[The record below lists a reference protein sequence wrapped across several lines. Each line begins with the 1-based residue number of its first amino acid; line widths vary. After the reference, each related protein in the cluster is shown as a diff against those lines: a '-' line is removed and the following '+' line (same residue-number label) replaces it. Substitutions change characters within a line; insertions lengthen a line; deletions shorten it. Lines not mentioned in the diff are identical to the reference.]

1 MDALRVASETP
12 CCLVCGSA
20 RATRLYRL
28 SRRSILRCRD
38 CDQVF
43 LWPLPTEAEIADE
56 FARLYTTGE
65 NPLPEL
71 RDYYRFC
78 YDDGPDNPLTAHYDH
93 WLAALERTR
102 PPGKILDV
110 GCGTGL
116 FLSVAQR
123 RGWRPVGVDGSV
135 DATRFARDRFGLE
148 VTTGDFAAAF
158 ASGERFDAVTM
169 WDVIEHS
176 RDPVGLLRAARGCLA
191 PGGVLGLATPNQRSV
206 LDVVAGAL
214 YRASGGRVT
223 APLEKFYV
231 DQHFLYFTP
240 ETLRGTL
247 ARANSTLRHLARELT
262 DLQRL
267 TLPAPVRL
275 GLRAMFQV
283 ARWTG
288 LENRLFAVAAPAAVA
303 AARAPDDSP
312 AGGERS

>member
-1 MDALRVASETP
+1 
-12 CCLVCGSA
+12 
-20 RATRLYRL
+20 
-28 SRRSILRCRD
+28 
-38 CDQVF
+38 
-43 LWPLPTEAEIADE
+43 
-56 FARLYTTGE
+56 
-65 NPLPEL
+65 
-71 RDYYRFC
+71 
-78 YDDGPDNPLTAHYDH
+78 HYDH

-135 DATRFARDRFGLE
+135 DATRFARERFGIE

-206 LDVVAGAL
+206 LDVVARAL

-247 ARANSTLRHLARELT
+247 ARANFTLLH
-262 DLQRL
+262 
-267 TLPAPVRL
+267 
-275 GLRAMFQV
+275 
-283 ARWTG
+283 
-288 LENRLFAVAAPAAVA
+288 
-303 AARAPDDSP
+303 
-312 AGGERS
+312 